1 MVSVQGYLEIS
12 HKEMTEEEFGEFNA
26 FLSNFMVYYH
36 RIKIVG
42 DREYYYCILK
52 DDSILKDKEITIME
66 KTLPNN
72 TVDESDSLPEIIMEE
87 KTIIQHGLLTLM
99 QDRNPILNGCW
110 KRSGVILGT
119 SILNEY
125 SEPDKDGECRLINIE
140 VIGEPEYSFDLD
152 LHLKYTPDLVKYD
165 EEGNEISRQEVV
177 TYKPLHGFY
186 GWIIGNEYDRAV
198 IE

>member
-1 MVSVQGYLEIS
+1 MVRVQGYLEIS
-12 HKEMTEEEFGEFNA
+12 HKEMNEEEFGEFNA

-36 RIKIVG
+36 RIKVVG

-52 DDSILKDKEITIME
+52 DDSILNDRDVT
-66 KTLPNN
+66 
-72 TVDESDSLPEIIMEE
+72 DEDGNVSIE
-87 KTIIQHGLLTLM
+87 HGLLTLM

-110 KRSGVILGT
+110 KRSGTILGT

-152 LHLKYTPDLVKYD
+152 LHLKYTPDDVKYD

-177 TYKPLHGFY
+177 IYKPLHGFY
-186 GWIIGNEYDRAV
+186 GWVVGMVYKNHD
-198 IE
+198 